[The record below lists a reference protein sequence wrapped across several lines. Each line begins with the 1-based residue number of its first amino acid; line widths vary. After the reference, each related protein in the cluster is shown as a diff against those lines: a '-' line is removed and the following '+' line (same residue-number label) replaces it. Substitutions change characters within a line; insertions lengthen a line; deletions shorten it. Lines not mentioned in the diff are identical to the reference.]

1 MQRWNEVQQV
11 RNQLEDKEKL
21 GGKISDEDKE
31 TIQDAVKKALEFVDD
46 NAEASKEDLQQQ
58 LKDLEA
64 VCNPIVA
71 ALYSKSGGAP
81 EGGDYT
87 SEDDVPEHDDL

>member
-1 MQRWNEVQQV
+1 MSAVCSD
-11 RNQLEDKEKL
+11 DKEKL

-31 TIQDAVKKALEFVDD
+31 TISDAVKKALEFVDD

-64 VCNPIVA
+64 VCNPIVS
-71 ALYSKSGGAP
+71 ALYAKAGGAP
-81 EGGDYT
+81 GGEGGDSYA
-87 SEDDVPEHDDL
+87 SEEDVPEHDDL